1 MTQPH
6 PRSERVAELHRLADA
21 DYAKGQAERNRAHL
35 AQPLYGSAALAVRDK
50 LREPSDL
57 EVAIR
62 VAQQLLDSDS
72 VLSLREALRLM
83 LRAVGAEPVTEEEAA
98 RRFVDRHFPEVAAFL
113 ATERGEGQ

>member
-1 MTQPH
+1 MTQPCT
-6 PRSERVAELHRLADA
+6 RADRVAELHRLADA
-21 DYAKGQAERNRAHL
+21 DYAKGQAERASARHAE
-35 AQPLYGSAALAVRDK
+35 PLYGSATLTVRDQ

-57 EVAIR
+57 QVAIR

-72 VLSLREALRLM
+72 ALSLREALRLM

-98 RRFVDRHFPEVAAFL
+98 RRFVNRHFPDVAAFL